1 MPKCQDVIYSDN
13 YSDYILNYTSPAGR
27 ELIGEA
33 TCREIINE
41 EYAIIHV
48 EREERENGMRQ
59 FLRYQNIP
67 RVFGLLDTTY
77 LEETGVARI
86 RRLPSLDLFGEG
98 VILGVLD
105 TGVDYRHRAFQNEDG
120 TTRIDVIW
128 DQTIPSENPP
138 EGLDYGSIYTAEEIN
153 QALESEN
160 PLSIV
165 PSMDE
170 NGHGTFLAGIAGGSI
185 VEEENFSGVAPFCE
199 LAVVKLKEA
208 KDYLRDFWLLPEGV
222 TAFQETDIFTGIKF
236 IMDYAYRLNKPF
248 VLLFGSGTNSGNHG
262 RSDYLKNYL
271 NNISSLSGRSI
282 VLAAGNEGSLGH
294 HYRGNSL
301 EMEEYQDVELH
312 VGEGER
318 GFVTE
323 LWAQAPDTYS
333 IGFISPQGEYIQKI
347 PLSVSGG
354 GTEVRF
360 VFEQTRI
367 MVFYEP
373 VERTTGDMIIWIRV
387 QNPTPGNWRFR
398 IFKESI
404 LLGRYDIWLPM
415 EHFISQDT
423 FFVQPDP
430 DTTICEPGNAQYPMT
445 VTAYNHRDGTLFFQA
460 SRGFTRNQEIKPD
473 FAAPGVELYGPAVNG
488 RYRTE
493 TGTSAAAAV
502 AAGCATLLLEY
513 NRFYS
518 GLQIS
523 NLLIKGTERKNI
535 PYPNKEWGFGTMNLY
550 RSLES
555 LRNSFI

>member
-1 MPKCQDVIYSDN
+1 MPQCQDAIYSNN
-13 YSDYILNYTSPAGR
+13 YADYILNYTSPAGR
-27 ELIGEA
+27 ELIEEA
-33 TCREIINE
+33 ACREIINE

-48 EREERENGMRQ
+48 EREDRENGMRQ

-86 RRLPSLDLFGEG
+86 RRLPGLDLFGEG

-105 TGVDYRHRAFQNEDG
+105 TGVDYRHRAFQKEDR
-120 TTRIDVIW
+120 TTRIGVIW

-138 EGLDYGSIYTAEEIN
+138 EGLDYGSIYTADDIN
-153 QALESEN
+153 QALESED

-165 PSMDE
+165 PSIDE

-185 VEEENFSGVAPFCE
+185 IEEENFSGVAPFCE

-208 KDYLRDFWLLPEGV
+208 KEYLRDFWLLPQGV

-236 IMDYAYRLNKPF
+236 IMDYAYRQNKPF
-248 VLLFGSGTNSGNHG
+248 VLLFGSGTNTGNHG
-262 RSDYLKNYL
+262 RTDYLKNYM
-271 NNISSLSGRSI
+271 NNISSFSGRSI

-294 HYRGNSL
+294 HYRGNGL

-347 PLSVSGG
+347 PLSISGG

-360 VFEQTRI
+360 VFEKTRI
-367 MVFYEP
+367 MVIYEP

-387 QNPTPGNWRFR
+387 QDPTPGNWRFR
-398 IFKESI
+398 IFRESI
-404 LLGRYDIWLPM
+404 LIGRYDIWLPM
-415 EHFISQDT
+415 EHFISRDT

-473 FAAPGVELYGPAVNG
+473 FAAPGVDLYGPAVNG
-488 RYRTE
+488 RYRTG
-493 TGTSAAAAV
+493 TGTSASAAV
-502 AAGCATLLLEY
+502 AAGCAALLLEY

-518 GLQIS
+518 GLQLS

-535 PYPNKEWGFGTMNLY
+535 PYPNKEWGFGTINLY